1 MTVDLSILS
10 PSVRRRIERRTAD
23 LLRFATPHSAKAVPA
38 ALRHNLTREG
48 FLALTVEQREAHIRA
63 RVPAMVLAER
73 AERAERRA
81 AEQAAAE
88 AAVAEPTVAPSIAP
102 AFRPGELFA
111 ISDDSGEWAPLAV
124 IRREEASARAAKADA
139 RRLRRAWLAERRAA

>member
-38 ALRHNLTREG
+38 ALRHNLTREA
-48 FLALTVEQREAHIRA
+48 FLALAVEQREDHIRA

-81 AEQAAAE
+81 AEQAAA
-88 AAVAEPTVAPSIAP
+88 AAAEPTVAPSIVP
-102 AFRPGELFA
+102 AFRPGELLA
-111 ISDDSGEWAPLAV
+111 LSDDSGDWAPLAV
-124 IRREEASARAAKADA
+124 VRREEAAARAAKAEA
-139 RRLRRAWLAERRAA
+139 RRARREWLAVRRAA

>member
-1 MTVDLSILS
+1 MTVDLSTLS

-38 ALRHNLTREG
+38 GLRHNLTREA
-48 FLALTVEQREAHIRA
+48 FLALAVEQREDHIRA

-73 AERAERRA
+73 AERRA

-88 AAVAEPTVAPSIAP
+88 AAAAEPTIAPSIAP
-102 AFRPGELFA
+102 AFRPGELLA
-111 ISDDSGEWAPLAV
+111 ISDGSGVWAPIAV
-124 IRREEASARAAKADA
+124 IRREEAAARAAKAEA
-139 RRLRRAWLAERRAA
+139 RRARREGLA